1 MAYSASAYYG
11 DPETSPLATTGG
23 GSGTNP
29 WANMSTS
36 DQLYATSMAI
46 TSVSNLA
53 SSVLNYKAAA
63 WEGAHNIRAAKIQRD
78 RVIRELSEKIVQEE
92 AAEKVSLWES
102 GLQYRGTA
110 AIIEEN
116 NIELRRLKLEETRQY
131 YADLIKDLKRE
142 ERAKKGSAVSKALT
156 AAGTIVGGVVGS
168 IIPGAG
174 TMAGAAI
181 GGMIGG
187 LAGGVASSAM

>member
-1 MAYSASAYYG
+1 
-11 DPETSPLATTGG
+11 
-23 GSGTNP
+23 
-29 WANMSTS
+29 MSVA
-36 DQLYATSMAI
+36 DQVSVAGMAI

-63 WEGAHNIRAAKIQRD
+63 WEGAHNLRAAKIQRD

-142 ERAKKGSAVSKALT
+142 ERAKKGSAVSQALT
-156 AAGTIVGGVVGS
+156 AAGTIIGGVVGS

-174 TMAGAAI
+174 TVAGAAV

>member
-11 DPETSPLATTGG
+11 DPETSPLTTTA
-23 GSGTNP
+23 SG
-29 WANMSTS
+29 WSGMSTS

>member
-11 DPETSPLATTGG
+11 DPETSPLTTTAS
-23 GSGTNP
+23 SG
-29 WANMSTS
+29 WSGMSVA
-36 DQLYATSMAI
+36 DQVSVAGMAI

-63 WEGAHNIRAAKIQRD
+63 WEGAHNLRAAKIQRD

-142 ERAKKGSAVSKALT
+142 ERAKKGSAVSQALT
-156 AAGTIVGGVVGS
+156 AAGTIIGGVVGS

-174 TMAGAAI
+174 TVAGAAV